1 MEIGNRT
8 FKGCTSLRI
17 VDIPDSVKKMGSDV
31 FRDCDHLTDITL
43 SESLK
48 VVKGFSGC
56 KALTN
61 IVIPK
66 AVKTIDPFAF
76 ANCAALESVTFC
88 GSVKEIDKT
97 AFMDHTGIGV
107 KPNKALKVINVPAK
121 KGDYYKSLLPE
132 ALHKFVVELP
142 AEKKAKK

>member
-1 MEIGNRT
+1 M
-8 FKGCTSLRI
+8 
-17 VDIPDSVKKMGSDV
+17 
-31 FRDCDHLTDITL
+31 TDITL

-48 VVKGFSGC
+48 VVKGFCGC

-66 AVKTIDPFAF
+66 AVETIDPFAF

-88 GSVKEIDKT
+88 GNVKKIDKT
-97 AFMDHTGIGV
+97 AFMDHTGIDV

-132 ALHKFVVELP
+132 ELHKFVVELP
-142 AEKKAKK
+142 AGKKA

>member
-1 MEIGNRT
+1 MTEIGDHA
-8 FKGCTSLRI
+8 FEECKKLKKI
-17 VDIPDSVKKMGSDV
+17 VIPDSVKKMGSDV

-48 VVKGFSGC
+48 VVKGFIGC

-66 AVKTIDPFAF
+66 AVKTIDRYAF
-76 ANCAALESVTFC
+76 YGCTALESVTFC

-97 AFMDHTGIGV
+97 AFMDHTGIGLI
-107 KPNKALKVINVPAK
+107 PNQALKVINVPAK

-142 AEKKAKK
+142 AGNKA